1 MSDNQFCVVYVTV
14 NEIDI
19 AKKIATVLVEKKLA
33 ACCSILPEV
42 ESIYYWDGK
51 VQNDSEFLLM
61 IKSHFDKFD
70 RVEEEIL
77 KVHTYDIPEI
87 IAIPIV
93 KGSEKY
99 LAWLK
104 DTINL

>member
-1 MSDNQFCVVYVTV
+1 MNDNQFCVVYVTV
-14 NEIDI
+14 NEMNI
-19 AKKIATVLVEKKLA
+19 AKQIANVLVEQKLA
-33 ACCSILPEV
+33 ACCSILPGA
-42 ESIYYWDGK
+42 ESIYFWNGK
-51 VQNDSEFLLM
+51 VQNDTEFLLM
-61 IKSHFDKFD
+61 IKSHFAKFD
-70 RVEEEIL
+70 RVEKEIL
-77 KVHTYDIPEI
+77 KLHPYDVPEI

>member
-77 KVHTYDIPEI
+77 KVHTYDVPEI